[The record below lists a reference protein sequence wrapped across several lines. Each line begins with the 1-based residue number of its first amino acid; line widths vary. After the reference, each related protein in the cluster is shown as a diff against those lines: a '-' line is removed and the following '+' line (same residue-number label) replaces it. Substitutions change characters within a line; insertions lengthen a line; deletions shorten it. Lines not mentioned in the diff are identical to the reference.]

1 MHRFFAVLLVL
12 LAVGGLA
19 ACNKHGKKLTFKKG
33 EVYYKP
39 PVTKAEASKLGEFL
53 VKQRYFDNSTR
64 KSVQLLKSGSTYQVR
79 FVVKKSI
86 LDKPKVVRSFKA
98 IGAFVS
104 GEVLNNA
111 PVEVHFCDKNLKT
124 FKNLGT
130 FTSYGDKV
138 VVNKGEIFYRKPVT
152 KGEAEML
159 AQMLK
164 KWAYFDGT
172 PKSLQMIRKGALT
185 QLRFVIKKG
194 VEKNP
199 KMIAGYKKI
208 GSMIKAALF
217 SDGKVE
223 VHLCDEAFTTIKVLQ

>member
-1 MHRFFAVLLVL
+1 MRRLCAILLVL
-12 LAVGGLA
+12 LTISGLA

-33 EVYYKP
+33 EVYYKA
-39 PVTKAEASKLGEFL
+39 PVTKAQASKLGTFL
-53 VKQRYFDNSTR
+53 VKQRYFDNTTR
-64 KSVQLLKSGSTYQVR
+64 KSVQLLKVGSAYQVR
-79 FVVKKSI
+79 FVVKKSV
-86 LDKPKVVRSFKA
+86 LDKPKVVTSFKA

-104 GEVLNNA
+104 GEVLQNA
-111 PVEVHFCDKNLKT
+111 SVEVHFCDKNLKT

-138 VVNKGEIFYRKPVT
+138 VVNKGEVFYRKPVT
-152 KGEAEML
+152 QGEAEML

-164 KWAYFDGT
+164 KWSYFDGT

-194 VEKNP
+194 VDKNP
-199 KMIAGYKKI
+199 KMISGYKRI
-208 GSMIKAALF
+208 GRMIKAALF

-223 VHLCDEAFTTIKVLQ
+223 VHFCDEAFTTIKVLD